1 MKEDHL
7 CLLKANN
14 REQELQ
20 FLNLAAAFFWPNF
33 YLDGVTAVGVTGI
46 HFIVPWIGFHF
57 CIIQLTNRTK
67 RLKICPASM
76 LLDTGRYFSHL
87 E

>member
-20 FLNLAAAFFWPNF
+20 FLNLAAAFFF
-33 YLDGVTAVGVTGI
+33 Y
-46 HFIVPWIGFHF
+46 
-57 CIIQLTNRTK
+57 RTFT
-67 RLKICPASM
+67 LM
-76 LLDTGRYFSHL
+76 G
-87 E
+87 